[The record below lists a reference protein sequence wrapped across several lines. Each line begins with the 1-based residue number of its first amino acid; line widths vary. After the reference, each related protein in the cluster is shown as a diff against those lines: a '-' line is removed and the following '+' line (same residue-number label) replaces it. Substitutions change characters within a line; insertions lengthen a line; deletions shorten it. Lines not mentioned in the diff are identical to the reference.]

1 MDVMRARTSEA
12 EQRRSKSN
20 PAGKSMSIFC
30 VGVKKKNKA
39 CARFFIFLP
48 PPILL
53 RSGIFFSSLLK
64 VVMAG
69 DDLQSGWRKE
79 DEASQEP
86 LCTLDGFLS
95 ELSGYE
101 MQHYTR
107 KSSVLHI
114 FTHPSAQKILSSGE
128 TGER

>member
-1 MDVMRARTSEA
+1 
-12 EQRRSKSN
+12 
-20 PAGKSMSIFC
+20 
-30 VGVKKKNKA
+30 
-39 CARFFIFLP
+39 
-48 PPILL
+48 
-53 RSGIFFSSLLK
+53 
-64 VVMAG
+64 MAG

-79 DEASQEP
+79 DEASQEL

-101 MQHYTR
+101 MQHFTR

-114 FTHPSAQKILSSGE
+114 FFTDPSAQKIISSGE